1 MGSGRKEFTVEK
13 NILKTIAALLVLGV
27 LSAPAQVVV
36 SKSAGDKV
44 GVDLSGVTA
53 AGAAASAVRKTFENN
68 IARSGWMAV
77 AAPGKG
83 AIVVRGAIA
92 ESGGQVSFTCVA
104 TDPAGRV
111 YLNAAYAQLL
121 AEAEG
126 TDAEMKTLGSAA
138 PAQVPALRE
147 MQRSWIAFRDAA
159 CGYEASRWG
168 GGSGAGP
175 AASACVMELTARQ
188 ALRLIAYAGQQG

>member
-1 MGSGRKEFTVEK
+1 MRAAGLSV
-13 NILKTIAALLVLGV
+13 AALLLAAP
-27 LSAPAQVVV
+27 APAQEITYDP
-36 SKSAGDKV
+36 AP
-44 GVDLSGVTA
+44 LTA
-53 AGAAASAVRKTFENN
+53 CLAANKDRPDTCIGTASDGCMT
-68 IARSGWMAV
+68 
-77 AAPGKG
+77 APGG
-83 AIVVRGAIA
+83 DTTVGMGICLQGEAQQWDGL
-92 ESGGQVSFTCVA
+92 
-104 TDPAGRV
+104 
-111 YLNAAYAQLL
+111 LNAAYAQLL